1 MKEKY
6 VLDVYCVSDFGG
18 AERRLIR
25 VYNEIAKK
33 YDCDIV
39 FRGSSKKKILE
50 ILEKSDCNIDNI
62 NKVYYFR
69 YSILSLL
76 YFCFV
81 NKYNN
86 IHVFDV
92 CGYNKAL
99 LSIMKKKGI
108 KTLLTIA
115 FQNYA
120 YGLVDN
126 KTKEDLIRHL
136 NLATKV
142 DVLFPAGEKYLKE
155 ISNNNRITVTP
166 GSFTRIELFT
176 PSEKKEKL
184 MLFVARRLE
193 KDKNASMLVDACN
206 ICQDYIRQY
215 GYKIMICGKDYEEEK
230 LRNKIRKLHLED
242 ILEMPGYIVT
252 SKVFPKAEVYLCI
265 DLIDNYPA
273 QTITEAV
280 ACGCSL
286 ICTDVGYS
294 RMCGSEDFSTY
305 IEVNAGALAD
315 AMCVQMK
322 KNDWKK
328 KQEVNLARNYAL
340 EHYSIASSATYFER
354 LIKEE

>member
-1 MKEKY
+1 VKEKY

-120 YGLVDN
+120 YGIIDD
-126 KTKEDLIRHL
+126 KTKKMLTEHL
-136 NLATKV
+136 DLATKV

-155 ISNNNRITVTP
+155 ISKNSNVTVTP
-166 GSFTRIELFT
+166 GTFTKTELFV
-176 PSEKKEKL
+176 PIKKEKL
-184 MLFVARRLE
+184 MIYVARRLE
-193 KDKNASMLVDACN
+193 HDKNASMLIEACN
-206 ICQDYIRQY
+206 ICQDDIRKF
-215 GYKIMICGKDYEEEK
+215 GYKILICGKDGEEEI
-230 LRNKIRKLHLED
+230 LRRKIYEFHLED
-242 ILEMPGYIVT
+242 ILEMPGYVVT
-252 SKVFPKAEVYLCI
+252 STVFPKAEVYISI
-265 DLIDNYPA
+265 DLIDNYPS
-273 QTITEAV
+273 QTIAEAV
-280 ACGCSL
+280 SSGCSL
-286 ICTDVGYS
+286 ICTNVGYS
-294 RMCGSEDFSTY
+294 KMCGSEEFSKY
-305 IEVNAGALAD
+305 INVDATELANAIRE
-315 AMCVQMK
+315 QMK
-322 KNDWKK
+322 KNVRQKNENIIK
-328 KQEVNLARNYAL
+328 AREYAL
-340 EHYSIASSATYFER
+340 KYYSIAASAEYFSK
-354 LIKEE
+354 LIRG